1 MPDHKT
7 ATTDKKLFAERA
19 NTGLVGRY
27 VHALSDLALEA
38 KMLPTIAQECDKLAQ
53 LIRALPELQSVVSAP
68 TWTHQALA
76 ELMQK
81 VTAPLKLSE
90 LMQKFMGLVIA
101 KGRLPYFLAML
112 DEFAAEYRRQSGEI
126 EAEIVT
132 ATPLSKAQSDLLQKE
147 LEQKLGVKI
156 RMTHQVDAK
165 LIGGLVLRIG
175 TWMIDFSIQNK
186 LNRLQHVL
194 QQEGA

>member
-1 MPDHKT
+1 MSDQKT
-7 ATTDKKLFAERA
+7 THIDKKLFAERA

-27 VHALSDLALEA
+27 VQALSDLAREA
-38 KMLPTIAQECDKLAQ
+38 KILPNIAQDCDKLAQ
-53 LIRALPELQSVVSAP
+53 VLRALPELQRVVSDP
-68 TWTHQALA
+68 TWTHQALV

-90 LMQKFMGLVIA
+90 LMQKFLGLVIA
-101 KGRLPYFLAML
+101 KGRLPYLLAML

-132 ATPLSKAQSDLLQKE
+132 AVPLSKAQSDLLQKE

-156 RMTHQVDAK
+156 RMTHHIDAK

-175 TWMIDFSIQNK
+175 TWMIDFSLQNK

>member
-1 MPDHKT
+1 MSDNKT
-7 ATTDKKLFAERA
+7 THIDKKLFAERA

-27 VHALSDLALEA
+27 VQALSDLAREA
-38 KMLPTIAQECDKLAQ
+38 KTLPNIAQDCDKLAR
-53 LIRALPELQSVVSAP
+53 LLRELPELQRVVSDP

-90 LMQKFMGLVIA
+90 LMQKFLGLVIA
-101 KGRLPYFLAML
+101 KGRLPYLLAML

-147 LEQKLGVKI
+147 LEQQLGVKI
-156 RMTHQVDAK
+156 SMTHHMDAK

-175 TWMIDFSIQNK
+175 TWMIDFSLQNK
-186 LNRLQHVL
+186 LNRLQHIL

>member
-1 MPDHKT
+1 MSDHKT
-7 ATTDKKLFAERA
+7 TKIDKKLFAERA

-27 VHALSDLALEA
+27 VQALTELAHDG
-38 KMLPTIAQECDKLAQ
+38 KILPQIAQDCDKLAR
-53 LIRALPELQSVVSAP
+53 LLREVPELRRVISDP
-68 TWTHQALA
+68 TWTHQALV

-90 LMQKFMGLVIA
+90 LMQKFLGLVVA
-101 KGRLPYFLAML
+101 KGRLPYLLAML

-132 ATPLSKAQSDLLQKE
+132 ATSLSKTQSDLLQKE
-147 LEQKLGVKI
+147 LEQQLGVKI
-156 RMTHQVDAK
+156 SMTHHIDAK

-175 TWMIDFSIQNK
+175 TWMVDFSLQNK
-186 LNRLQHVL
+186 LNRLQHIL